1 VELSSNPSDLRLRA
15 RARDLFA
22 SRLNHTVVDQA
33 LKQDGVRLWVA
44 ATVNNV
50 HTVRTLRCGERSGHI
65 GRHVHTCILR
75 AIKLLQCRVY
85 CAQRTIFAQAGA
97 ALAWRARGDGA
108 VEVLLLAAGRQD
120 RGLGTML
127 AEALFEQHAPAPAL
141 VLLFASEQAVDYW
154 HRRWGLVQHRKGA
167 AMPCGAQG
175 MYNPCTCTLMYGAP
189 VLTRN

>member
-1 VELSSNPSDLRLRA
+1 
-15 RARDLFA
+15 
-22 SRLNHTVVDQA
+22 
-33 LKQDGVRLWVA
+33 
-44 ATVNNV
+44 
-50 HTVRTLRCGERSGHI
+50 
-65 GRHVHTCILR
+65 VHTCILR
-75 AIKLLQCRVY
+75 AMYSTIKLLRCRVY

-141 VLLFASEQAVDYW
+141 VLLFASEQAVEYW
-154 HRRWGLVQHRKGA
+154 HRRWGLVQHRQGA
-167 AMPCGAQG
+167 AMPCGAQS

-189 VLTRN
+189 VLTRS

>member
-1 VELSSNPSDLRLRA
+1 VGG
-15 RARDLFA
+15 RDGEPRQRGA
-22 SRLNHTVVDQA
+22 YDR
-33 LKQDGVRLWVA
+33 G
-44 ATVNNV
+44 
-50 HTVRTLRCGERSGHI
+50 TLHA
-65 GRHVHTCILR
+65 TCIYST
-75 AIKLLQCRVY
+75 IKLLRCRVY

-108 VEVLLLAAGRQD
+108 VEVLLLAAGRQNS
-120 RGLGTML
+120 GLGTML

-189 VLTRN
+189 VLTRS